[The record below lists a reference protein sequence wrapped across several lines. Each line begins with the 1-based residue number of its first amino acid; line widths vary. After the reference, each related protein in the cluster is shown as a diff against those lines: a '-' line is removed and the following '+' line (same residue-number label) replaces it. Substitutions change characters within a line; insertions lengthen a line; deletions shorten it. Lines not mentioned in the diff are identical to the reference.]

1 MASPAIK
8 QDVIAGLK
16 KEILSLQ
23 GYKHAGNSERR
34 VSLGPIDNAFP
45 NQTFPIGAV
54 HELISQSA
62 TDVAAT
68 NGFISAIL
76 GQLMQRGGAVLWI
89 SNRRKVYPPAL
100 KAFGIAPE
108 QIIFVD
114 LWRNKEVLWATEEA
128 LKCGVLSA
136 VVTELKELS
145 FTESRRLQLAVEQSS
160 VTCFVHRQ
168 ETRNENAV
176 ACVSRWKIKPLP
188 SELTGGLPG
197 VGLPKWHVQ
206 LLKIRSG
213 VPGVWHIEW
222 SGGQFKELM
231 PIQPVVAKEWAKVQ
245 TG

>member
-1 MASPAIK
+1 M
-8 QDVIAGLK
+8 IAGLR

-23 GYKHAGNSERR
+23 GYKHACNSERH
-34 VSLGPIDNAFP
+34 VSLGPIDDAFP

-62 TDVAAT
+62 TDGAAT

-128 LKCGVLSA
+128 LKCEVLGA
-136 VVTELKELS
+136 VVTELKDLS

-176 ACVSRWKIKPLP
+176 ACVSRWKIKPLH
-188 SELTGGLPG
+188 SEIADGLPG
-197 VGLPKWHVQ
+197 VGLPKWNVQ

-213 VPGVWHIEW
+213 VPGEWHIEW

-231 PIQPVVAKEWAKVQ
+231 PIQAVVAKEWAKVK